1 MHAFEYRDGKLHGE
15 AVPLARIAREVGTP
29 FYCYSYATLERHF
42 KVFQEPFQK
51 VPHLICFSMKSNS
64 NLAVLRVFL
73 NLGGGLDVV
82 SGGELYR
89 ALKAGCDPRKIV
101 FSGVG
106 KTVAEMEEAL
116 HAGILLFNVE
126 SEQELV
132 KLDAVARRVGRKA
145 PVALRVNPDIDPQT
159 HPYISTGLKKN
170 KFGIRIEESAEIY
183 RLAKSLDHVEPIG
196 IHCHIGS
203 QLLDTRPFVDAL
215 RRVKELVRDLRD
227 QSIAI
232 QYLDLGGG
240 LGITYHE
247 EKPPHPTEYAQALV
261 EEAAGLGCTF
271 ILEPGRVLV
280 GNAGI
285 LVTQVQYIKR
295 NPDKTFVI
303 VDSAMNDCI
312 RPSLYGAYQ
321 AIWPVDQKDAEEIQA
336 DVVGPICESG
346 DFLAKDRLIP
356 SFEPGD
362 LMAIMSTGAY
372 GFSMSS
378 NYNSRP
384 RVAEVLVKGD
394 QYWIVR
400 KRECYEDLARGEC
413 IPDFLREKVK
423 GSSGQGQ

>member
-1 MHAFEYRDGKLHGE
+1 MHAFEYHDGKLHGE
-15 AVPLARIAREVGTP
+15 QVPLDRIALEVGTP

-42 KVFQEPFQK
+42 KVFEDPFRK
-51 VPHLICFSMKSNS
+51 VPHLVCFSMKANS
-64 NLAVLRVFL
+64 NLAVLRVFV

-89 ALKAGCDPRKIV
+89 ALKAGCDPKKIV

-106 KTVAEMEEAL
+106 KTVKEMEEAL
-116 HAGILLFNVE
+116 EAGILLFNVE
-126 SEQELV
+126 SEQEL
-132 KLDAVARRVGRKA
+132 KRLDAAAARAGRKA
-145 PVALRVNPDIDPQT
+145 PVALRVNPDIDPKT

-170 KFGIRIEESAEIY
+170 KFGIRIEDSFEIY
-183 RLAKSLDHVEPIG
+183 RLARSLKHVDPVG
-196 IHCHIGS
+196 VHCHIGS
-203 QLLDTRPFVDAL
+203 QLLEVRPFVDAL
-215 RRVKELVRDLRD
+215 RRVKDLVKMLRAH
-227 QSIAI
+227 SIPI
-232 QYLDLGGG
+232 RYLDLGGG

-247 EKPPHPTEYAQALV
+247 EKPPEPAEYARALV
-261 EEAAGLGCTF
+261 EEAADLGCTL

-295 NPDKTFVI
+295 GPEKTFVV

-321 AIWPVDQKDAEEIQA
+321 AIWPVQKRETEEVQA

-346 DFLAKDRLIP
+346 DFLARDRLIP
-356 SFEPGD
+356 SVEPGD
-362 LMAIMSTGAY
+362 LLAVMSTGAY

-394 QYWIVR
+394 RYWVVR
-400 KRECYEDLARGEC
+400 RRERYEDLVRGEK
-413 IPDFLREKVK
+413 IPEFLK
-423 GSSGQGQ
+423 GAGRKAFS

>member
-1 MHAFEYRDGKLHGE
+1 MHAFEYRDGTLHGE
-15 AVPLARIAREVGTP
+15 GVPLDRIAREVGTP
-29 FYCYSYATLERHF
+29 FYCYSFATLERHF

-51 VPHLICFSMKSNS
+51 VGHLICFSMKANS
-64 NLAVLRVFL
+64 NVAVLKVFL

-89 ALKAGCDPRKIV
+89 AVKAGCDPKKIV

-106 KTVAEMEEAL
+106 KTMAEMEEAL
-116 HAGILLFNVE
+116 RSGILLFNVE
-126 SEQELV
+126 SEQELF
-132 KLDAVARRVGRKA
+132 KLDAVARRLGRKA

-159 HPYISTGLKKN
+159 HPYISTGLKNN
-170 KFGIRIEESAEIY
+170 KFGVRIEESAEIY
-183 RLAKSLDHVEPIG
+183 KLANSLDYVEPIG
-196 IHCHIGS
+196 VHCHIGS

-215 RRVKELVRDLRD
+215 RRVKELVRNLRD
-227 QSIAI
+227 HAIPI

-261 EEAAGLGCTF
+261 EEAGDLGCTF

-285 LVTQVQYIKR
+285 LVTQVQYVKR

-321 AIWPVDQKDAEEIQA
+321 AIWPVGPKEGEEIQA

-356 SFEPGD
+356 PFEAGD
-362 LMAIMSTGAY
+362 LMAVMSTGAY

-384 RVAEVLVKGD
+384 RVAEVLVKGNE
-394 QYWIVR
+394 YWIVR
-400 KRECYEDLARGEC
+400 QRESYEDLVRGESV
-413 IPDFLREKVK
+413 PDFL
-423 GSSGQGQ
+423 G